1 MELYTIFQWGQKQ
14 RTKTPTSLPPL
25 LICWRLWKELCAVG
39 RLIYPWDMRL
49 TAIIIRK
56 HETQLLKPKE
66 KENEQTRGKAGRA
79 TIVSTVQKALIV
91 GAD

>member
-56 HETQLLKPKE
+56 HA
-66 KENEQTRGKAGRA
+66 RDAIAKAKGERE
-79 TIVSTVQKALIV
+79 
-91 GAD
+91 